1 MDEQNLNRYAP
12 PRTPLAEQAREVETD
27 GYLGE
32 PQAVGIRR
40 AIGWLRD
47 AWSLFKQRPGKWMGA
62 VLLICIINFA
72 IALLPFGIGMLLQPL
87 AMTFLPAG
95 IAYASQ
101 GVEQRGDFNIGDIFL
116 TGFWKSGKSLLG
128 AGLFGLMLTM
138 LYGVLMVI
146 LFGNDTM
153 QDYIHGYDGVPSTMR
168 ILTLGFAIIYWALNF
183 LTPTLI
189 ILQDEKL
196 FRAIGLSLKGFL
208 RNIGGAFWCSLLM
221 FLAFLGV
228 IFSGAVLTGFLGSLA
243 PALGKAALVVLAVA
257 VLACLP
263 VLFILPYAVYRD
275 LFFEGE

>member
-12 PRTPLAEQAREVETD
+12 PSIPLAEQASEVGTD

-32 PQAVGIRR
+32 PQAVGIGR

-47 AWSLFKQRPGKWMGA
+47 AWNLFKQRPGKWMGA
-62 VLLICIINFA
+62 VLLIGIINFA

-146 LFGNDTM
+146 LFGNDTV
-153 QDYIHGYDGVPSTMR
+153 QDYIHGYEGVPSAMR
-168 ILTLGFAIIYWALNF
+168 ILTLGFAIIYWSLNF

-189 ILQDEKL
+189 ILQGEKL
-196 FRAIGLSLKGFL
+196 FRAIGLSLKGFI

-228 IFSGAVLTGFLGSLA
+228 ILSGAVLTGFLGSL
-243 PALGKAALVVLAVA
+243 PPVLGKASLVLLAIA
-257 VLACLP
+257 VLVCLP

-275 LFFEGE
+275 LFFERE

>member
-1 MDEQNLNRYAP
+1 MNNQDFDRYAP
-12 PRTPLAEQAREVETD
+12 PSTPFEEILRGLEAD

-32 PQAVGIRR
+32 PRAVGMRR
-40 AIGWLRD
+40 AMAWLRE
-47 AWSLFKQRPGKWMGA
+47 AWGLFKQRPGKWMGA
-62 VLLICIINFA
+62 VLLIGIINFA
-72 IALLPFGIGMLLQPL
+72 LALPPFGIGMLLQPL

-116 TGFWKSGKSLLG
+116 TGFWKSGKSSLG

-146 LFGNDTM
+146 LFGNDAM
-153 QDYIHGYDGVPSTMR
+153 QAYIYGHEGVPSAMR

-196 FRAIGLSLKGFL
+196 FRAISLSLKGFI

-243 PALGKAALVVLAVA
+243 PALGKAALVVLAIA

-275 LFFEGE
+275 LFFERE

>member
-12 PRTPLAEQAREVETD
+12 PSTPLAEQAREVETD

-153 QDYIHGYDGVPSTMR
+153 QDYIHGYEGVPSAMR

-196 FRAIGLSLKGFL
+196 FRAIGLSLKGFI

-228 IFSGAVLTGFLGSLA
+228 ILSGAVLTGFLGSLS
-243 PALGKAALVVLAVA
+243 PVLGKTSLVLLAIA
-257 VLACLP
+257 VLVCLP

-275 LFFEGE
+275 LFFERE

>member
-12 PRTPLAEQAREVETD
+12 PSTPLAEQAREVETD

-40 AIGWLRD
+40 AIGWLRE

-153 QDYIHGYDGVPSTMR
+153 QDYIHGYEGVPPAMR

-189 ILQDEKL
+189 ILQGEKL

-243 PALGKAALVVLAVA
+243 PALGKAAMVVLAVA

-275 LFFEGE
+275 LFFEQE

>member
-32 PQAVGIRR
+32 PQAVGMGR
-40 AIGWLRD
+40 AMGWLHD

-62 VLLICIINFA
+62 VLLILLVNIGIT
-72 IALLPFGIGMLLQPL
+72 LLPVIGPLLQPL
-87 AMTFLPAG
+87 LITFLLAG
-95 IAYASQ
+95 VAYAAQ
-101 GVEQRGDFNIGDIFL
+101 DTEQYGNFSIGDIFS
-116 TGFWKSGKSLLG
+116 TGFRERALSLLG
-128 AGLFGLMLTM
+128 VGLFTFALIL
-138 LYGVLMVI
+138 LYGAIVYFVFGSDVLQAYLDNVQEGMPNSLKAMNLVFVI
-146 LFGNDTM
+146 VYL
-153 QDYIHGYDGVPSTMR
+153 S
-168 ILTLGFAIIYWALNF
+168 LTF
-183 LTPTLI
+183 LAPTLI
-189 ILQDEKL
+189 ILQGEKL

-221 FLAFLGV
+221 FLAFFGV
-228 IFSGAVLTGFLGSLA
+228 IFSGAVLTGFLESLA

-275 LFFEGE
+275 LFFEQE

>member
-12 PRTPLAEQAREVETD
+12 PSTPLAEQAREVETD

-40 AIGWLRD
+40 AIGWLRE

-153 QDYIHGYDGVPSTMR
+153 QDYIHGYEGVPPAMR

-189 ILQDEKL
+189 ILQGEKL

-228 IFSGAVLTGFLGSLA
+228 VLSGGVLTGFLGSLA

-275 LFFEGE
+275 LFFEQE

>member
-12 PRTPLAEQAREVETD
+12 PSIPLAEQASEVGTD

-32 PQAVGIRR
+32 PQAVGIGR

-47 AWSLFKQRPGKWMGA
+47 AWNLFKQRPGKWMGA

-72 IALLPFGIGMLLQPL
+72 LALPPFGIGMLLQPL

-101 GVEQRGDFNIGDIFL
+101 GVEQLGDFNIGDIFL

-146 LFGNDTM
+146 LFGNDAM
-153 QDYIHGYDGVPSTMR
+153 QAYIHGHEGVPSAMR

-189 ILQDEKL
+189 ILQGEKL

-228 IFSGAVLTGFLGSLA
+228 IFSGAVLIGFLSSLA
-243 PALGKAALVVLAVA
+243 PALGKAALVVLAIA

-275 LFFEGE
+275 LFFERE

>member
-12 PRTPLAEQAREVETD
+12 PSIPLAEQASEVGTD

-32 PQAVGIRR
+32 PQAVGMGR
-40 AIGWLRD
+40 AMGWLRD
-47 AWSLFKQRPGKWMGA
+47 AWNLFKQRPGKWMGA

-72 IALLPFGIGMLLQPL
+72 LALPPFGIGMLLQPL

-101 GVEQRGDFNIGDIFL
+101 GVEQLGDFNIGDIFL

-146 LFGNDTM
+146 LFGNDAM
-153 QDYIHGYDGVPSTMR
+153 QAYIHGHEGVPSAMR

-189 ILQDEKL
+189 ILQGEKL
-196 FRAIGLSLKGFL
+196 FHAIGLSLKGFL

-228 IFSGAVLTGFLGSLA
+228 IFSGAVLIGFLSSLA
-243 PALGKAALVVLAVA
+243 PALGKAALVVLAIA

-275 LFFEGE
+275 LFFERE

>member
-12 PRTPLAEQAREVETD
+12 PSTPLAEQAREVETD
-27 GYLGE
+27 SYLGE

-72 IALLPFGIGMLLQPL
+72 IALLPFGVGMLLQPI
-87 AMTFLPAG
+87 AMVFIAAG
-95 IAYASQ
+95 TAYASQ
-101 GVEQRGDFNIGDIFL
+101 GIEQRGNFNIGDIFL
-116 TGFWKSGKSLLG
+116 TGFWKNGKALLG

-153 QDYIHGYDGVPSTMR
+153 QDYIHGYEGVPSAMR
-168 ILTLGFAIIYWALNF
+168 ILTLGFAIIYWALTF
-183 LTPTLI
+183 LVPTLI
-189 ILQDEKL
+189 ILQGEKL

-208 RNIGGAFWCSLLM
+208 RNVVGAFWCSLLM

-228 IFSGAVLTGFLGSLA
+228 ILSGAVLTGFFGSLV
-243 PALGKAALVVLAVA
+243 PVLGKVVLVLLAVA
-257 VLACLP
+257 VLACLS

-275 LFFEGE
+275 LFFEQE

>member
-1 MDEQNLNRYAP
+1 MNNQDFDRYAP
-12 PRTPLAEQAREVETD
+12 PSTSFEEISRSIEDD

-32 PQAVGIRR
+32 PQAVGMGR
-40 AIGWLRD
+40 AMAWLRE
-47 AWSLFKQRPGKWMGA
+47 AWGLFKQRPGKWMGA
-62 VLLICIINFA
+62 VLLIGIINFA
-72 IALLPFGIGMLLQPL
+72 LALPPFGIGMLLQPL

-146 LFGNDTM
+146 LFGNDAM
-153 QDYIHGYDGVPSTMR
+153 QAYIYGHEGVSSAMR

-196 FRAIGLSLKGFL
+196 FRAISLSLKGFI

-243 PALGKAALVVLAVA
+243 PALGKAALVVLAIA

-275 LFFEGE
+275 LFFERE

>member
-1 MDEQNLNRYAP
+1 M
-12 PRTPLAEQAREVETD
+12 
-27 GYLGE
+27 G
-32 PQAVGIRR
+32 R
-40 AIGWLRD
+40 AMAWLRE
-47 AWSLFKQRPGKWMGA
+47 AWGLFKQRPGKWMGA

-153 QDYIHGYDGVPSTMR
+153 QDYIHGYEGVPPAMR

-189 ILQDEKL
+189 ILQGEKL

-221 FLAFLGV
+221 GLAFLGV

-243 PALGKAALVVLAVA
+243 PVLGKASLVLLAVA
-257 VLACLP
+257 VLVCLP

-275 LFFEGE
+275 LFFERE

>member
-1 MDEQNLNRYAP
+1 MNNQDFDRYAP
-12 PRTPLAEQAREVETD
+12 PSTPFEEILRSLEAD

-32 PQAVGIRR
+32 PRAVGMRR
-40 AIGWLRD
+40 VMAWLRE
-47 AWSLFKQRPGKWMGA
+47 AWGLFKQRPGKWIGA
-62 VLLICIINFA
+62 ALLIGIINFA
-72 IALLPFGIGMLLQPL
+72 IALLPFGVGMLLQPI
-87 AMTFLPAG
+87 AMVFIAAG
-95 IAYASQ
+95 TAYASQ
-101 GVEQRGDFNIGDIFL
+101 GIEQRGNFNIGDIFL
-116 TGFWKSGKSLLG
+116 TGFWKNGKALLG

-146 LFGNDTM
+146 LFGNDAM
-153 QDYIHGYDGVPSTMR
+153 QAYIYGHEGVPSAMR

-196 FRAIGLSLKGFL
+196 FRAISLSLKGFI

-228 IFSGAVLTGFLGSLA
+228 IFSGAVLTGFLGSLV
-243 PALGKAALVVLAVA
+243 PALGKAALVVLAIA

-275 LFFEGE
+275 LFFEQE

>member
-12 PRTPLAEQAREVETD
+12 PSTPLAEQAREVETD

-32 PQAVGIRR
+32 PQVVGIGR

-47 AWSLFKQRPGKWMGA
+47 AWSLFKQRPGKWIGA
-62 VLLICIINFA
+62 VLLIGIINFA

-101 GVEQRGDFNIGDIFL
+101 GVEQRGDFNISDIFL

-146 LFGNDTM
+146 LFGNDTV
-153 QDYIHGYDGVPSTMR
+153 QDYIHGYEGVPSAMR

-196 FRAIGLSLKGFL
+196 FRAIGLSLKGFI

-228 IFSGAVLTGFLGSLA
+228 ILSDAVLTGFLGSLS
-243 PALGKAALVVLAVA
+243 PVLGKASLVLLAIA

-275 LFFEGE
+275 LFFERE

>member
-12 PRTPLAEQAREVETD
+12 PSIPLAEQASEVGTD

-32 PQAVGIRR
+32 PQAVGIGR

-47 AWSLFKQRPGKWMGA
+47 AWNLFKQRPGKWMGA

-72 IALLPFGIGMLLQPL
+72 LALPPFGIGMLLQPL

-101 GVEQRGDFNIGDIFL
+101 GVEQLGDFNIGDIFL

-146 LFGNDTM
+146 LFGNDAM
-153 QDYIHGYDGVPSTMR
+153 QAYIHGHEGVPSAMR

-189 ILQDEKL
+189 ILQGEKL

-228 IFSGAVLTGFLGSLA
+228 IFSGAVLIGFLSSLA
-243 PALGKAALVVLAVA
+243 PALGKAALVVLVIA

-275 LFFEGE
+275 LFFERE